1 MVLIGLRLRRKAA
14 LSLEPCH
21 PEPNA
26 RSYDIPSIKKAGRV
40 SACAPGGP
48 AWILL
53 RSLNQIKPRQYQPY
67 DGKAVHAP

>member
-1 MVLIGLRLRRKAA
+1 MVLIGFRLRRKAA

-26 RSYDIPSIKKAGRV
+26 SSYDIPSMKKKAGRV

-48 AWILL
+48 AWIF
-53 RSLNQIKPRQYQPY
+53 
-67 DGKAVHAP
+67 

>member
-1 MVLIGLRLRRKAA
+1 MVLIGFRLRRKAA

-26 RSYDIPSIKKAGRV
+26 RSYDIPSMKKGRTSQRLRAGR
-40 SACAPGGP
+40 SG
-48 AWILL
+48 LDFL
-53 RSLNQIKPRQYQPY
+53 RSLNQIKPRQCQPY